1 MSLDIYKH
9 AIINL
14 PFYRTAL
21 MSENSEYKTF
31 SNPADFQTWKREIA
45 IPLLDTIHQKLI
57 SSANPYVGRIAPDIK
72 RLIERLQ
79 AFPCPYTYSDFYSFI
94 DDLNNIVIRIP
105 EFTVSVSKEVKL
117 ILKEA
122 SIHALLIDTM
132 ANVAGHPIIADAGL
146 RKRFWVSQAVSLIGE
161 AMRYNQREM
170 LQYFANGYIGSLS
183 HYASLPSAL
192 NNTTTLSLLKDLL
205 NEILLRLDTF
215 SGAGKRARRREEEH
229 SDSETEQI
237 IESMRGLANP
247 CPAKCGRS
255 AKPESSPHYY
265 KQESSSSSS
274 SSSEMDEDRRYRR
287 QR

>member
-21 MSENSEYKTF
+21 VSENGDYKTF
-31 SNPADFQTWKREIA
+31 SNPAEFQTWKMGIA

-57 SSANPYVGRIAPDIK
+57 SSANPFVERIAPDIK

-132 ANVAGHPIIADAGL
+132 ANVARHPIITDAGL
-146 RKRFWVSQAVSLIGE
+146 RRRFWISQAVSLINE
-161 AMRYNQREM
+161 AMRYKQREM
-170 LQYFANGYIGSLS
+170 LQYFAYGYIDSLS
-183 HYASLPSAL
+183 HYAPLPSAL
-192 NNTTTLSLLKDLL
+192 NNTATLSLLNNLL
-205 NEILLRLDTF
+205 NEILSRLDAF

-229 SDSETEQI
+229 SGSETEYI
-237 IESMRGLANP
+237 TESMGWLANP
-247 CPAKCGRS
+247 RSAKCGRL
-255 AKPESSPHYY
+255 AKPESSLHEY
-265 KQESSSSSS
+265 KKSSSSSS
-274 SSSEMDEDRRYRR
+274 SSSSGSEMD
-287 QR
+287 